1 MEFFDQLAKA
11 IGPIGALFAIAAGYL
26 YLRNQQ
32 LTDRIMTAFIA
43 DTEQKVSMLAALT
56 SLRETLERIKPS

>member
-1 MEFFDQLAKA
+1 MEFFDKLAAA

-32 LTDRIMTAFIA
+32 LTDRIMSAFLA
-43 DTEQKVSMLAALT
+43 DVEQKTQMLNALT
-56 SLRETLERIKPS
+56 NLRETLERIKAP